1 VKTKTVRRVAI
12 LGTRYGNLA
21 LEERILGGA
30 GIALTEAPGQSEAE
44 IVTTASEAQVIVCG
58 GAPKI
63 TAAVIR
69 RLPHLRAVVR
79 SGIGVDTV
87 DVAACTRRHIYVVN
101 VPDYCIDEVAIH
113 ALTLILS
120 WARKIPVAQAN
131 TRGGKWEVAPLKPL
145 QSPPDL
151 VVGIVGFGRI
161 AQRVCRMA
169 LDLGFRVWVSDPY
182 VAKSRIAAKGARPVA
197 FRPLL
202 RRADFL
208 SLHVPL
214 TPKTRHM
221 MNAGAFGLM
230 RPSAYLIN
238 TARGELID
246 EAALYDALSKG
257 SLAGAALDVME
268 NEPPPSEHPLRSLA
282 NVILTPHCAW
292 YTERSQQE
300 LRRKTCAEVMRVLRG
315 DIPKNLVNKEAL
327 R

>member
-1 VKTKTVRRVAI
+1 VKTKPIRRVAI
-12 LGTRYGNLA
+12 LGTRYGDLA
-21 LEERILGGA
+21 LEERILGRA
-30 GIALTEAPGQSEAE
+30 GIALVESPGQSEAE
-44 IVTTASEAQVIVCG
+44 IVTTAAQAQVIVCG
-58 GAPKI
+58 GVPKI
-63 TAAVIR
+63 TAAVIG
-69 RLPHLRAVVR
+69 RLPRLKAVVR

-87 DVAACTRRHIYVVN
+87 DVAECTRRRIYVVN
-101 VPDYCIDEVAIH
+101 VPDYCIDEVAGH

-145 QSPPDL
+145 HSPPDL

-161 AQRVCRMA
+161 AQRLCRMA
-169 LDLGFRVWVSDPY
+169 LDLGFRVWINDPY

-197 FRPLL
+197 FRALL
-202 RRADFL
+202 RGANFA

-221 MNAGAFGLM
+221 MNAETLALM

-246 EAALYDALSKG
+246 EAALYDALSNG

-268 NEPPPSEHPLRSLA
+268 NEPPASEHPLRALD

-300 LRRKTCAEVMRVLRG
+300 LRRKTCAEVIRVLHG
-315 DIPKNLVNKEAL
+315 DIPKNLVNREAL